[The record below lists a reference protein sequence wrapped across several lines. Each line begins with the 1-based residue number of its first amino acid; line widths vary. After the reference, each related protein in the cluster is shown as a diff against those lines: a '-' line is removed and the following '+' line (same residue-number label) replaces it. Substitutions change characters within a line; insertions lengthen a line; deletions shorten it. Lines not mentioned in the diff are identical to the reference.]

1 METIQN
7 HPRFMEACKKV
18 AKDWRKLC
26 YSVRNSNDYADHVTE
41 EEKEATLQKHLQAA
55 DVVERGE
62 IKSFGMWQRV
72 NQELTGECVAFLPK

>member
-18 AKDWRKLC
+18 AEDCRELSYAIRKC
-26 YSVRNSNDYADHVTE
+26 NDYGNHVTE
-41 EEKEATLQKHLQAA
+41 SQNEEALQKRLKAA

-62 IKSFGMWQRV
+62 IKNFTIWQRV